1 MTMKKKEEKNDIST
15 PIKNKIEGKENNE
28 KQSNSNQIF

>member
-15 PIKNKIEGKENNE
+15 PIKNKIEGKEKNE
-28 KQSNSNQIF
+28 KQ